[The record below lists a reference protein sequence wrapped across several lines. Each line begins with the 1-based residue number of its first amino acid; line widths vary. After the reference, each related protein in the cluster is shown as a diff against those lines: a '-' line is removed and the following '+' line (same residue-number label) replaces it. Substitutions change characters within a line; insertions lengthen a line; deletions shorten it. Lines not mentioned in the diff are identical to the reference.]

1 MTTWT
6 DLGDRV
12 DELWSD
18 DFEVLHW
25 VVSTRRLPVSDLADS
40 PAADS
45 TTPTERRPM
54 GGERWLTRQAYL
66 S

>member
-1 MTTWT
+1 MTTWR

-25 VVSTRRLPVSDLADS
+25 VVSIKRLPVSDLADS
-40 PAADS
+40 PASDS
-45 TTPTERRPM
+45 TTPTGRRPM
-54 GGERWLTRQAYL
+54 EVSGG
-66 S
+66 

>member
-1 MTTWT
+1 MTTWR

-25 VVSTRRLPVSDLADS
+25 VVSAKRLPVSDLADS
-40 PAADS
+40 PASDTT

-54 GGERWLTRQAYL
+54 EVSGG
-66 S
+66 

>member
-1 MTTWT
+1 MATWR

-25 VVSTRRLPVSDLADS
+25 VVSIERLSVSDLADS
-40 PAADS
+40 PASDS
-45 TTPTERRPM
+45 TTLRERRPM
-54 GGERWLTRQAYL
+54 EVSGG
-66 S
+66 